1 MKVSALL
8 LAFAA
13 NAVVAQRPNG
23 TSICDYYTTALLK
36 VNNATNQYTL
46 LTLVVNTAVIG
57 NYTQPNVGIAVP
69 GILAK
74 GMYNGTAVNLLPYFD
89 GSLASANTG
98 GSSGAPQNF
107 LDDGG
112 KMRPVFI
119 SRANNHRGCSPD
131 EEHAIE
137 RKHGIQPIVGLP
149 PPSPLPPN
157 TTSILLTHLYEYF
170 GVLLGCTMVGQ
181 TGYPKYSGSN
191 SMGDVHRFMDL
202 NPAQLGYFITQVGLS
217 AASFGV
223 ATADITAVGT
233 ALAGLFGQRC
243 SAAAVVV
250 PDTPAAPQAICQDA
264 ACPQATANA
273 NCSAYGKAVAPASAT
288 ASSAGATGTAG
299 AAPSA
304 SGGSK
309 PSEGV
314 VAQAVSALGTLLA
327 AVGFAFML

>member
-1 MKVSALL
+1 MRVSALL
-8 LAFAA
+8 LGFVAS
-13 NAVVAQRPNG
+13 AVVAQRPTN

-69 GILAK
+69 GILAP
-74 GMYNGTAVNLLPYFD
+74 GTYNGTAVNLLPYFD

-98 GSSGAPQNF
+98 GTSGTPQNF

-112 KMRPVFI
+112 AAPLKM
-119 SRANNHRGCSPD
+119 NM
-131 EEHAIE
+131 
-137 RKHGIQPIVGLP
+137 
-149 PPSPLPPN
+149 PSN
-157 TTSILLTHLYEYF
+157 GNKGSNQYLLITHLYEYF

-181 TGYPKYSGSN
+181 TGYPTYSGSN

-202 NPAQLGYFITQVGLS
+202 NPYQLGYFITQVGLS

-223 ATADITAVGT
+223 ATDDVTAVGT
-233 ALAGLFGQRC
+233 ALGALFGQRC
-243 SAAAVVV
+243 APDAVVI
-250 PDTPAAPQAICQDA
+250 PGTPAAPQAICQDNS
-264 ACPQATANA
+264 CPQAASP
-273 NCSAYGKAVAPASAT
+273 NCSAYGKAVAPMSAT
-288 ASSAGATGTAG
+288 VSSAGATGTSS

-304 SGGSK
+304 SGASK

-314 VAQAVSALGTLLA
+314 VAQVVSLFGTMLA